1 MGKIAVIGTLDTK
14 ESEALFLREKLESL
28 GHEVIVMDMSCKE
41 SHPSIADPDLKQEY
55 FLKKGNITVDK
66 LNNLDRNSAVQL
78 LSKILENE
86 LISLQSSGDIDGVI
100 GYGGS
105 VGSELICKAL
115 NNLPLAFPKIIAT
128 TVENMVLKICE
139 NNITLFPSPVDF
151 VNGKRLNQLEKIFF
165 KSVASAAAA
174 MVERPAV
181 LTSQIFMTQMGTTTK
196 CVYFCRDLLQS
207 KGYDTVVFHTAGP
220 GGDTFEEFTDAGFAQ
235 GVLDIT
241 TAEISN
247 NLLGG
252 IACTRHKRLTASI
265 KRRLPTIICPGA
277 LEAVVFQGPGTENVP
292 SKFKG
297 RKFYYHH
304 PGVTLMRI
312 DKPESILIGEI
323 IAARMNEAEAP
334 AKFIIPL
341 RGWSEYDKEGLVK
354 AVDYNG
360 RETDGGWFDQ
370 EADLAFVDSLRKHIK
385 NSNVD
390 LIEVD
395 AHLNDKKLAE
405 TICTTLLGMRVK

>member
-14 ESEALFLREKLESL
+14 ESEALFLREQLESL
-28 GHEVIVMDMSCKE
+28 GHEVIVMDISCKE
-41 SHPSIADPDLKQEY
+41 SHPSLAEHDLKQEY
-55 FLKKGNITVDK
+55 FLKKGNIAVAE

-86 LISLQSSGDIDGVI
+86 LISLQNTGDIDGVI

-115 NNLPLAFPKIIAT
+115 NNLPLTFPKIIAT

-151 VNGKRLNQLEKIFF
+151 TNGKRLNLLEEIFF

-174 MVERPAV
+174 MVEHPEV
-181 LTSQIFMTQMGTTTK
+181 LTSQIFMTQMGITTK

-207 KGYDTVVFHTAGP
+207 KSYDTVAFHVAGP
-220 GGDTFEEFTDAGFAQ
+220 GGDAFEELTDAGLAE

-241 TAEISN
+241 TADISN
-247 NLLGG
+247 NFLGG
-252 IACTRHKRLTASI
+252 IAHTRHKRLAASI

-277 LEAVVFQGPGTENVP
+277 LEAIVFEGPGTENIP

-297 RKFYYHH
+297 RKFYYHN

-312 DKPESILIGEI
+312 DKSESIQIGEI
-323 IAARMNEAEAP
+323 IASRMNEAEAP
-334 AKFIIPL
+334 TKFIIPL
-341 RGWSEYDKEGLVK
+341 RGWSEYDKEGSVK
-354 AVDYNG
+354 VVDYNG
-360 RETDGGWFDQ
+360 RKTDIEWFNQ
-370 EADLAFVDSLRKHIK
+370 EADLAFADSLRKHIK
-385 NSNVD
+385 NSNIE

-395 AHLNDKKLAE
+395 AHINDKKFAE
-405 TICTTLLGMRVK
+405 TICTTLLGMM